1 MEFQRMY
8 KPGGT
13 FVLTVGDTCARVR
26 DRFRDKWGR
35 WTSQSFLGSA
45 GSVITIVS
53 AYQVVTD
60 SPAPGLTTAASQ
72 QHSLLIQEQDDVIHP
87 RQAFRRDLQK
97 YLLKCRQAGHEILLV
112 GDFNEEIGCE
122 ADGMISVMNALGMI
136 DIMRHHHRTTLPATY
151 ARGSRC
157 LDYALATPKVVESV
171 RKSGYEALSKL
182 EPRILRSNHRQQV
195 TAYIRRKYKIL
206 EDHNVFRRIDQL
218 TWLGDRHAFA
228 ERLDKDVVEA
238 SLAAEKSIQRVGTAP
253 WSVALTKRDKSADIN
268 KMSVDGKTRLNNEAI
283 IRTAW
288 SKAGLANDPPVTEK
302 ECTRELKEARQQV
315 RSIISE
321 QYGRRDSE
329 RMSRITC
336 LEASTSSKDHA
347 QAKVLRQLHKAEALN
362 RLFGKLRRLQEKSER
377 SGISRIEIPVH
388 PDQDPKTCTEWR
400 QVDVPTEVIEQLRQR
415 NRRHFGQA
423 DGTPFTVAPLRDQL
437 GYCGDGPE
445 ADHIL
450 SGRYKYP
457 AGMDSDVQRVIQ
469 HLQISDE
476 LASMRVYPTI
486 SKEDYVGKLKA
497 WQPGNIKIHRTR
509 IIHIYEADYN
519 LMLGLKWR
527 SALLQAEAYDQLNS
541 GQYGSRPKR
550 TAIDPV
556 FLEELQLEMSRI
568 TRKTMILTNYDAT
581 ACYDRII
588 PNLAMLAS
596 RRFGVPREVTL
607 SNARTLEHTD
617 YRIRTELGLATEGYQ
632 HTSDQPIYGTGQGSG
647 NSPVIW
653 CFLSSILYD
662 CYDEV
667 AFKAAYLSPN
677 RERRTELGMIGFVD
691 DSNGQTNAFEDPET
705 IHTPKQILQKMKAN
719 ATAWSR
725 LLAVSGGSLELSKC
739 SYHVLT
745 WKFTASGSP
754 VLYNDREN
762 YGTVTVPDALAGED
776 QELQYLSTYEAHK
789 TLGHYK
795 EPAGTQ
801 RVQFK
806 KLQDK
811 SKELT
816 SFLWSTNLTREES
829 WTFYFATYLPS
840 MSYPLANSHF
850 TERQLTQIQR
860 KAMSIIFAKCG
871 YNRNMKREILYGP
884 LEYGGSNFRRLYDQQ
899 GIGQIR
905 LFLRHWRSNTPVGDM
920 LRILLEWCQ
929 YAAGISISILEDVTT
944 PLPHLDS
951 KWIASLRHYLA
962 NIRASIHVDSG
973 IVPHLEREHD
983 SFIMDWVVHSGKFT
997 AGEIRRI
1004 NYCRLFLQVVTIS
1017 DLVTVDGTY
1026 LDLSKVEGAP
1036 SLQSSRTRWI
1046 QIHQDK
1052 PSTPTWKL
1060 WKKANRL
1067 WSNSSGKLLQP
1078 LGPFLRDHRER
1089 RMEYFSYGYRNKV
1102 AIRTVDG
1109 YVECLNTTN
1118 GKLKETGK
1126 LLSYNHLPRSA
1137 ARLPSECWKHQMSGN
1152 FSVKRLKEPK
1162 SHRFLSRERSNNL
1175 LRN

>member
-1 MEFQRMY
+1 M
-8 KPGGT
+8 
-13 FVLTVGDTCARVR
+13 
-26 DRFRDKWGR
+26 
-35 WTSQSFLGSA
+35 
-45 GSVITIVS
+45 
-53 AYQVVTD
+53 
-60 SPAPGLTTAASQ
+60 
-72 QHSLLIQEQDDVIHP
+72 LLP
-87 RQAFRRDLQK
+87 RGWIK
-97 YLLKCRQAGHEILLV
+97 MLLKQVLRQKNP
-112 GDFNEEIGCE
+112 FNEL
-122 ADGMISVMNALGMI
+122 VQ
-136 DIMRHHHRTTLPATY
+136 RHGP
-151 ARGSRC
+151 S
-157 LDYALATPKVVESV
+157 
-171 RKSGYEALSKL
+171 LS
-182 EPRILRSNHRQQV
+182 
-195 TAYIRRKYKIL
+195 
-206 EDHNVFRRIDQL
+206 
-218 TWLGDRHAFA
+218 
-228 ERLDKDVVEA
+228 
-238 SLAAEKSIQRVGTAP
+238 
-253 WSVALTKRDKSADIN
+253 TKRDKSADIN

-497 WQPGNIKIHRTR
+497 WRESTVTSPSRMHLGHYKAMIAKHSYSEILEDESEEHKQQREALTFMQSEILRVHLILMNYALERGYSYMRWRNVANSVLFKEPGNIKIHRTR

-596 RRFGVPREVTL
+596 RRFESPEVTL

-725 LLAVSGGSLELSKC
+725 LLAVSGDHSNSKC